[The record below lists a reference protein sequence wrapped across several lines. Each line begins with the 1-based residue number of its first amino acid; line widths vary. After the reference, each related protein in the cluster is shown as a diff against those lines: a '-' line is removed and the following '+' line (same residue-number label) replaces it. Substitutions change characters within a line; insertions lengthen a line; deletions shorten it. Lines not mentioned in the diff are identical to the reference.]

1 MFTYEEKMQLFG
13 RLPALELSYEPK
25 LHKKVHSAL
34 YYIIPKGP
42 KALVWYTYW
51 GEENVCLLIS
61 LNENGNYSDIRI
73 FKSVFSDALALGTV
87 IYGTHFIHQSK
98 PYFTSEQLY
107 YYKGVNV
114 QKNKNYL
121 ERLSLLLEMFQ
132 LHHVEQLAYTN
143 DSLVIG
149 LPVITDSYEEAE
161 TLLNQLPYRTYGI
174 GVPKCIDAVVSNAF
188 SLRRGS
194 APLTPSGFASAR
206 GSATSYASPLTP
218 RGYPPLTPLESKLT
232 PSFESKP
239 QSKSFAKDTHL
250 RKTIFK
256 VKAELTADTYSLYSL
271 ADNKYVGTAMVPTY
285 KCSVMLNSLFR
296 SIKENANLDL
306 LEESDDESEF
316 ENTNLDKFVDLEK
329 TIQMECVFSKK
340 FQKWEIVKG
349 QNEIGHKMKL
359 VL

>member
-1 MFTYEEKMQLFG
+1 MSTTTTDTTFAAATALF
-13 RLPALELSYEPK
+13 
-25 LHKKVHSAL
+25 
-34 YYIIPKGP
+34 
-42 KALVWYTYW
+42 
-51 GEENVCLLIS
+51 
-61 LNENGNYSDIRI
+61 
-73 FKSVFSDALALGTV
+73 FK
-87 IYGTHFIHQSK
+87 
-98 PYFTSEQLY
+98 
-107 YYKGVNV
+107 
-114 QKNKNYL
+114 KNKNYL

-161 TLLNQLPYRTYGI
+161 AIMNQLPYRTYGI
-174 GVPKCIDAVVSNAF
+174 GAPKCIDARGCPTSYA
-188 SLRRGS
+188 SPLTHRGS
-194 APLTPSGFASAR
+194 APLTPPVLLDR
-206 GSATSYASPLTP
+206 H
-218 RGYPPLTPLESKLT
+218 
-232 PSFESKP
+232 KP

-250 RKTIFK
+250 RRTIFK

-359 VL
+359 GL

>member
-1 MFTYEEKMQLFG
+1 MMFTYEEKMQLFG

-25 LHKKVHSAL
+25 LHKKVQSAL

-51 GEENVCLLIS
+51 GEENVCLLVS

-87 IYGTHFIHQSK
+87 IYGTHFIHQGK
-98 PYFTSEQLY
+98 PFFTCEQLY

-132 LHHVEQLAYTN
+132 LHQVEQLAYTV

-149 LPVITDSYEEAE
+149 LPVITDNYEEAE
-161 TLLNQLPYRTYGI
+161 LIMSQLPYRTYGI
-174 GVPKCIDAVVSNAF
+174 GAPKCIDAVVPKAF

-194 APLTPSGFASAR
+194 AN
-206 GSATSYASPLTP
+206 SYASPI
-218 RGYPPLTPLESKLT
+218 
-232 PSFESKP
+232 ESKP
-239 QSKSFAKDTHL
+239 QSKPPPLAKPFTKDTHL
-250 RKTIFK
+250 RRTIFK
-256 VKAELTADTYSLYSL
+256 VKAELTADTYSLYAL
-271 ADNKYVGTAMVPTY
+271 ADNKYIGTAMVPTY

-296 SIKENANLDL
+296 CIKENANLDL

-340 FQKWEIVKG
+340 FQKWEIVRG
-349 QNEIGHKMKL
+349 L
-359 VL
+359 